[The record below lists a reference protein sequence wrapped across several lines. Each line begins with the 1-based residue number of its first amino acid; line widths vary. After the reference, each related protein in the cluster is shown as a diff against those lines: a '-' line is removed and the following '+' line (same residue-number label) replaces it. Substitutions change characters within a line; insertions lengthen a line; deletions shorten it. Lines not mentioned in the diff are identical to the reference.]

1 MRILAGEAVEKLL
14 KKKWRRGLLKMERI
28 AEAGPESNLAGFSWR
43 REAAEGGKGG
53 LRGITIIECDASGAI
68 SSVVEGAEPL
78 LKPGKFI
85 ADLFAKVVAG
95 LPKIEGSYT
104 PREPTG
110 AGDLVTYIWNEVG
123 FLDKRREKANL

>member
-1 MRILAGEAVEKLL
+1 MRIHAGEAVEKLL

-68 SSVVEGAEPL
+68 ANGA
-78 LKPGKFI
+78 PGSGCTSTLAHAAHII
-85 ADLFAKVVAG
+85 ATRSTD
-95 LPKIEGSYT
+95 T
-104 PREPTG
+104 PRHC
-110 AGDLVTYIWNEVG
+110 VG
-123 FLDKRREKANL
+123 RRVLPSPMP